1 MYVLDIQYLLSIG
14 STIKTLLRISQLL
27 PQQYY
32 WEILMDVRQ
41 CKVNHQDFLQHL
53 EEFDHEEVI
62 PTETD
67 LHMRYIA

>member
-1 MYVLDIQYLLSIG
+1 MHYQDPITYYSIITA
-14 STIKTLLRISQLL
+14 TILLRNTH
-27 PQQYY
+27 
-32 WEILMDVRQ
+32 MDVRQ

>member
-1 MYVLDIQYLLSIG
+1 MHYQDPITYYSI
-14 STIKTLLRISQLL
+14 IK

-32 WEILMDVRQ
+32 QEILMDVRQ
-41 CKVNHQDFLQHL
+41 CKVSHQDFLEHL

-67 LHMRYIA
+67 LLMRYIA